1 LKGGAEAAS
10 SPVLAWGQPAGRCVA
25 PAVAT
30 GSMCVHPCRLE
41 WIIIILIFIE
51 LVVGLVQLAGML
63 GWVPEAR

>member
-1 LKGGAEAAS
+1 
-10 SPVLAWGQPAGRCVA
+10 
-25 PAVAT
+25 
-30 GSMCVHPCRLE
+30 MCVHPCRLE